1 MLSKWWNALSAGE
14 QIGYGFGI
22 LFITGLIVAYLFTEI
37 YRRGYEEGWA
47 KGYVRGKTVA
57 SERHI
62 D

>member
-1 MLSKWWNALSAGE
+1 MSNKWWNSLTAGE

-22 LFITGLIVAYLFTEI
+22 LFITGLIVAYFVVEI